1 MRANPRG
8 RGAQGTHLAIPFC
21 ICVCV
26 CDCGSHITLCLRP
39 TVFNPSTVALQSPLS
54 MEFPRQDYWSGLL
67 FPPPKD
73 LPNPGIKPTS
83 LPLAGGFFTTAP
95 AGKPIQVTRSMLLLF
110 RHQVVSNS
118 VRPHGLQQA
127 GFPCPSPSPKIC
139 RSRSKILPKEIYTS
153 KIQ

>member
-1 MRANPRG
+1 MVTNINIYVEW
-8 RGAQGTHLAIPFC
+8 QKAIQRKVHC
-21 ICVCV
+21 ISYLHAWNCF
-26 CDCGSHITLCLRP
+26 SHVQLLSA
-39 TVFNPSTVALQSPLS
+39 PSTVALQTPLS
-54 MEFPRQDYWSGLL
+54 IEFPRQDYWSGLL

-95 AGKPIQVTRSMLLLF
+95 VGKPIQVTRSTLLLF

-127 GFPCPSPSPKIC
+127 GFPCPSPSPRIC
-139 RSRSKILPKEIYTS
+139 PSRSKILPKEIYTS